1 MIDYVLA
8 KTGHEKL
15 QYVGHSMGTTGFFVA
30 MDKRPEYQEKVIMAH
45 LLAPV
50 AYVENMISPISWLAP
65 FVEELEVIF
74 RLRYETEVFVNVTH
88 TGICMRTFS
97 SLFSVYFVTHQWRI
111 FA

>member
-8 KTGHEKL
+8 KTGQEKL
-15 QYVGHSMGTTGFFVA
+15 HYVGHSMGTTGFFVA
-30 MDKRPEYQEKVIMAH
+30 MDHRPEYQEKVIMAH

-74 RLRYETEVFVNVTH
+74 TIHWATH
-88 TGICMRTFS
+88 MSIHEY
-97 SLFSVYFVTHQWRI
+97 LF
-111 FA
+111 